1 MRNRYIPAFIML
13 IAGAITC
20 FFDIY
25 NKADLLTSLKRL
37 FLVLIIFY
45 IIGLIAR
52 SIVNKVL
59 MAKPKTNEEETDG
72 EVEDNSENKSE
83 DSKADSSDGKNVEN
97 SENKEEDNNKELV
110 K

>member
-25 NKADLLTSLKRL
+25 HKTELLSSLKRL
-37 FLVLIIFY
+37 FWVLIIFY

-52 SIVNKVL
+52 AIINKVL
-59 MAKPKTNEEETDG
+59 VPKNNDIKSDNELEYG
-72 EVEDNSENKSE
+72 LENAS
-83 DSKADSSDGKNVEN
+83 
-97 SENKEEDNNKELV
+97 EEDNNSESTDKEIDLLNE
-110 K
+110 

>member
-1 MRNRYIPAFIML
+1 MEDKRMRNRYIPAFIML

-25 NKADLLTSLKRL
+25 HKADLLTSLKRL

-52 SIVNKVL
+52 SIVK
-59 MAKPKTNEEETDG
+59 KTNQ
-72 EVEDNSENKSE
+72 KI
-83 DSKADSSDGKNVEN
+83 
-97 SENKEEDNNKELV
+97 V
-110 K
+110 KQTALMVKM